1 MKSMELEISTQP
13 KPIILQNDEIDYEYL
28 NMKNLQKKSILI
40 DFFSQFRILFLEGE
54 NIDESDK
61 GPDSRDPMEDESQEE
76 DAIENNVI
84 EKFLQDA
91 KQYFSQILLNKNS
104 FFKKIYVDLIKIK
117 NPDFKEDTLDN
128 LLSEF
133 LSKFNKIVYAVNMP
147 KGIAG
152 LTSPYGE
159 IFLQIKIMK
168 KKTSK
173 ECIQGALLIMISHE
187 FIHWV
192 LRKINEGKPMRTT
205 KLSPTKD
212 ECKGKLVAEE
222 DLKLIEKY
230 TKSTG
235 ESGKFFEILCY
246 GEVFQNLYFSQA
258 QFLLKLT
265 NWELNKIRFI
275 NEIESLKGKGEKEK
289 ETFIKFKNED
299 QEEECNKYMIKLGRC
314 GLDIMRK

>member
-192 LRKINEGKPMRTT
+192 LRKIK
-205 KLSPTKD
+205 
-212 ECKGKLVAEE
+212 
-222 DLKLIEKY
+222 
-230 TKSTG
+230 
-235 ESGKFFEILCY
+235 
-246 GEVFQNLYFSQA
+246 
-258 QFLLKLT
+258 
-265 NWELNKIRFI
+265 
-275 NEIESLKGKGEKEK
+275 
-289 ETFIKFKNED
+289 
-299 QEEECNKYMIKLGRC
+299 
-314 GLDIMRK
+314 